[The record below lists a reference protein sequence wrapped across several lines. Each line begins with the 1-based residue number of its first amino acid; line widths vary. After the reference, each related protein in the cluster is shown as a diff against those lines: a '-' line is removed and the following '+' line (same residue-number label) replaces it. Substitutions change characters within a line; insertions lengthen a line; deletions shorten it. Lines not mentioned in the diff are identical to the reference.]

1 MIFFLIAVLTEAA
14 GSFALTRILFVFLKS
29 NVCHV
34 ALEAGGYQL
43 LFLWSI
49 KTGALSQH
57 LIKIL
62 NQLFQS

>member
-1 MIFFLIAVLTEAA
+1 MFLN
-14 GSFALTRILFVFLKS
+14 S

-34 ALEAGGYQL
+34 ALEAGSYQL
-43 LFLWSI
+43 LFLSSI
-49 KTGALSQH
+49 KIGALSQH